1 MLQFAWEV
9 ADLGTKEQMLIL
21 FENNK
26 GVFFSG
32 EDIAEKLSVSR
43 TAVWKAVK
51 SLRSEGYHID
61 AVQNKGY
68 SLSVDTDI
76 ISERGIRKYLKPIC
90 SDITIE
96 IASTLNSTNEKARE
110 KAIAG
115 VPEGY
120 TVIALNQT
128 NGKGRRGRSFY
139 SPADTG
145 LYMSLLLRPY
155 QYAAHKATQLTTI
168 AAIAA
173 CEAIEKVSDEKAEIK
188 WVNDVYVG
196 GKKVSGILTEASI
209 ALENGFLEYAI
220 LGIGINVSPP
230 KDGFPHGLNHVAGT
244 IFHKPQSDGKNKLA
258 AEFLNRFMVYYSTPQ
273 NQNLVENYR
282 KRSLV
287 IGKEI
292 QVISIDDCKP
302 ATALDIDDDY
312 RLVVEYEDGKIEH
325 LLSGEISVKVS

>member
-1 MLQFAWEV
+1 M
-9 ADLGTKEQMLIL
+9 GTKEQLLIL
-21 FENNK
+21 LENNK

-51 SLRSEGYHID
+51 NLRNEGYNIH

-68 SLSVDTDI
+68 SLSIETDI
-76 ISERGIRKYLKPIC
+76 ISEHGIRKYLKPIC
-90 SDITIE
+90 SNIVLDIIP
-96 IASTLNSTNEKARE
+96 TLNSTNEKVRE

-115 VPEGY
+115 VAEGY

-139 SPADTG
+139 SPSDTG

-155 QYAAHKATQLTTI
+155 QYSARQATKLTTI

-173 CEAIEKVSDEKAEIK
+173 CEAIEKVSGETAEIK
-188 WVNDVYVG
+188 WVNDVYVE

-230 KDGFPHGLNHVAGT
+230 KDGFPHNLDNVAGT
-244 IFHKPQSDGKNKLA
+244 IFRKPQGDGKNKLA
-258 AEFLNRFMVYYSTPQ
+258 AEFLNSFMTYYSTPE
-273 NQNLVENYR
+273 NQNLVDNYR
-282 KRSLV
+282 KRSFV
-287 IGKEI
+287 IGRKI
-292 QVISIDDCKP
+292 QVISVDSCKL
-302 ATALDIDDDY
+302 ATALDIDDNY
-312 RLVVEYEDGKIEH
+312 CLVVEYEDGKIEH
-325 LLSGEISVKVS
+325 LFSGEISVKVS

>member
-1 MLQFAWEV
+1 M
-9 ADLGTKEQMLIL
+9 GTKEQLRIL

-51 SLRSEGYHID
+51 SLRNEGYNIY

-76 ISERGIRKYLKPIC
+76 VSERGIHKYLKPIC
-90 SDITIE
+90 SDIAID
-96 IASTLNSTNEKARE
+96 IIPTLNSTNEKVRE

-115 VPEGY
+115 ASEGY
-120 TVIALNQT
+120 TVIALKQT
-128 NGKGRRGRSFY
+128 NGKGRCGRSFY
-139 SPADTG
+139 SPSDTG

-155 QYAAHKATQLTTI
+155 QYAVHQAAQLTTI

-173 CEAIEKVSDEKAEIK
+173 CEAIEKVSGETAEIK
-188 WVNDVYVG
+188 WVNDVYVE

-230 KDGFPHGLNHVAGT
+230 KDGFPHNLNNVAGT
-244 IFHKPQSDGKNKLA
+244 VFHKPQSDGKNKLA
-258 AEFLNRFMVYYSTPQ
+258 AGFLNSFMTYYSTAQ
-273 NQNLVENYR
+273 SQNLVGNYR
-282 KRSLV
+282 KRSFV
-287 IGKEI
+287 IGRKI
-292 QVISIDDCKP
+292 QVVSVDGCKL
-302 ATALDIDDDY
+302 ATALGIDDNY
-312 RLVVEYEDGKIEH
+312 CLVVEYEDGKIEH
-325 LLSGEISVKVS
+325 LFSGEISVKVS

>member
-1 MLQFAWEV
+1 M
-9 ADLGTKEQMLIL
+9 GTKEQLLIL
-21 FENNK
+21 LENNK
-26 GVFFSG
+26 GTFFSG

-51 SLRSEGYHID
+51 SLRNEGYNIY

-76 ISERGIRKYLKPIC
+76 ISEHGIHKYLKPIC
-90 SDITIE
+90 SDIKIE
-96 IASTLNSTNEKARE
+96 IIPTLNSTNEKVRE

-115 VPEGY
+115 APEGY

-139 SPADTG
+139 SPSDTG

-155 QYAAHKATQLTTI
+155 QYAAHQATQLTTI

-188 WVNDVYVG
+188 WVNDVYVE

-230 KDGFPHGLNHVAGT
+230 KDGFPHNLDNVAGT
-244 IFHKPQSDGKNKLA
+244 IFHKPKSDGKNKLA
-258 AEFLNRFMVYYSTPQ
+258 AEFLNSFMMYYSTPQ
-273 NQNLVENYR
+273 QQNLVENYR
-282 KRSLV
+282 KRSFV
-287 IGKEI
+287 IGKKI
-292 QVISIDDCKP
+292 QVISVDGCKS
-302 ATALDIDDDY
+302 ATALDIDDNY

-325 LLSGEISVKVS
+325 LFSGEISVKVS